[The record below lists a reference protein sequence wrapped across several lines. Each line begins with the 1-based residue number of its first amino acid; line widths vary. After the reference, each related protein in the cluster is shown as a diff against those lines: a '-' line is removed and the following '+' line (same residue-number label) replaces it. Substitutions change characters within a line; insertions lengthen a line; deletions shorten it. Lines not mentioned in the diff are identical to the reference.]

1 MLADWDYRYSLTSI
15 APTLFE
21 AFMALWQREVIGQHL
36 PERLLDLTHQQTGLA
51 AGLLEDPT
59 IGYFADGTAP
69 HVAAVARRTLAALR
83 ARLGDDE
90 AAWQWGRIHQAHWRH
105 PVGDAAFDIGPRE
118 VDGGSH
124 TLRNTGGEL
133 PPHAASSGAEYRIVV
148 DFAKPD
154 SFLAVQ
160 NIGNSG
166 VPGSPHYRDQFEPWL
181 RGEYHT
187 VHLRRDRVEADCE
200 STTII
205 KPS

>member
-1 MLADWDYRYSLTSI
+1 
-15 APTLFE
+15 
-21 AFMALWQREVIGQHL
+21 
-36 PERLLDLTHQQTGLA
+36 
-51 AGLLEDPT
+51 
-59 IGYFADGTAP
+59 
-69 HVAAVARRTLAALR
+69 
-83 ARLGDDE
+83 
-90 AAWQWGRIHQAHWRH
+90 
-105 PVGDAAFDIGPRE
+105 

-148 DFAKPD
+148 DFSAPE

-166 VPGSPHYRDQFEPWL
+166 VPDSPHYKDQFEPWL

-187 VHLRRDRVEADCE
+187 VQLRRDRVEADCE

-205 KPS
+205 QPA